1 MICGRVLLLVSAS
14 MCLFSE
20 YKVCVWMSRSHI
32 SWVEGYVDSLLLTP
46 WNRTC
51 LCHNTL
57 EPNTIAQIEALRR
70 PSNKIAILLAD
81 NTSQTQ

>member
-1 MICGRVLLLVSAS
+1 

-70 PSNKIAILLAD
+70 PSKIECACHWSRRAELQQD
-81 NTSQTQ
+81 CYFTSR